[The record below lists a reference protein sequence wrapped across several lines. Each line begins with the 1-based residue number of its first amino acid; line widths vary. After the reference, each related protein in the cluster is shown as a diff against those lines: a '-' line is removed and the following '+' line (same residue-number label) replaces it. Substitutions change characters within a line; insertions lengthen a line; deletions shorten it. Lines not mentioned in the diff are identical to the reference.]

1 MDGKTWAIVG
11 LVVLAM
17 LLGGAVVSGI
27 RQGPAAYAQGGVYST
42 YLAVTGE
49 VRDDNVDFIVL
60 DTASRRLIFYG
71 YDQAT
76 KKLKIGTGR
85 QLGGRSGD
93 FGRTD

>member
-1 MDGKTWAIVG
+1 MDAKTWAIAG

-17 LLGGAVVSGI
+17 LLGGIVASGLQKD
-27 RQGPAAYAQGGVYST
+27 RAAYAQSGVYST
-42 YLAVTGE
+42 YLAVTAE

-60 DTASRRLIFYG
+60 DTASRRMIFYA

-76 KKLKIGTGR
+76 KKLKLDGGR
-85 QLGGRSGD
+85 NLGGRTGD